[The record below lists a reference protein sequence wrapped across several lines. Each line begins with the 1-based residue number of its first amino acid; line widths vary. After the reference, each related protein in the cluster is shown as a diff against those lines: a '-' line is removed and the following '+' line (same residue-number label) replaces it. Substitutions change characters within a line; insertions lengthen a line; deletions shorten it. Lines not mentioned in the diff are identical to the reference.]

1 MSLPFFFEPTV
12 TRIANQPLDPAPRQY
27 AKAVALVRRSAR
39 GASSAPASLTVAEL
53 EHWLLREAARESEM
67 VLLFES
73 FVWRMVAAGLPLDRA
88 SVHIGTLHPQLIG
101 FAWNWLIND
110 GLCDEVK
117 VAEATN
123 TTDSYRKSA
132 LFRVLEHG
140 ETIRRKTRDVAA
152 QVEFPI
158 LKEFAEQGLSE
169 YIAMPMNGGGMYHNA
184 MTVATKRDAGF
195 SEADFATIRR
205 LLDLFALH
213 VERHIALRIADN
225 ALNAY
230 LGETAAT
237 QVLRGTIKRGSGE
250 PMRAIIWVSDLR
262 GFTDLSGRLGDANM
276 IALLNAYFECLAG
289 AVLRHGGEVLK
300 FMGDG
305 LLAVFPIQGTDD
317 AKTAASAA
325 VAAAQDAL
333 TGLDKLNAE
342 APSPLDTFD
351 GWKPLRTGIA
361 LHEGDVFFGNIGAPE
376 RLDFTVIGSAVNE
389 ASRVEALQKTLGRSL
404 LITEAA
410 ARHLDCKLDDLG
422 EHTLRGVEAKM
433 RIFSPS

>member
-1 MSLPFFFEPTV
+1 
-12 TRIANQPLDPAPRQY
+12 
-27 AKAVALVRRSAR
+27 
-39 GASSAPASLTVAEL
+39 
-53 EHWLLREAARESEM
+53 
-67 VLLFES
+67 
-73 FVWRMVAAGLPLDRA
+73 MVAAGLPLDRA
-88 SVHIGTLHPQLIG
+88 STHIGTLHPQLIG

-110 GLCDEVK
+110 GFCDEVK

-123 TTDSYRKSA
+123 STDSYTRSP
-132 LFRVLEHG
+132 LRRVLELG
-140 ETIRRKTRDVAA
+140 ETVRRKTRDPSA
-152 QVEFPI
+152 QAEFPI
-158 LKEFAEQGLSE
+158 MKEFAEQGLSE
-169 YIAMPMNGGGMYHNA
+169 YIAMPMNGGGLYHNA
-184 MTVATKRDAGF
+184 MTVATKRDSGF

-230 LGETAAT
+230 LGETAAAK
-237 QVLRGTIKRGSGE
+237 VLNGSIKRGSGE
-250 PMRAIIWVSDLR
+250 RTRAIIWVSDLR

-276 IALLNAYFECLAG
+276 IALLNAYFECLAD
-289 AVLRHGGEVLK
+289 AVLYHGGDVLK

-305 LLAVFPIQGTDD
+305 LLAVFPIEGTDG
-317 AKTAASAA
+317 ARTAASAA
-325 VAAAQDAL
+325 LAAAQAAL
-333 TGLDKLNAE
+333 TRLDELNAE
-342 APSPLDTFD
+342 APAPLDTFD
-351 GWKPLRTGIA
+351 GWRPLRTGIA

-389 ASRVEALQKTLGRSL
+389 ASRVEALQKALGRSL

-422 EHTLRGVEAKM
+422 AHTLRGVEAKV

>member
-1 MSLPFFFEPTV
+1 V
-12 TRIANQPLDPAPRQY
+12 TRITEKLDPAPRQY
-27 AKAVALVRRSAR
+27 AQSVTLVRRSAR
-39 GASSAPASLTVAEL
+39 GPRAAPAACTVADI
-53 EHWLLREAARESEM
+53 EHWLLYDAGRESEM
-67 VLLFES
+67 LKLFEA
-73 FVWRMVAAGLPLDRA
+73 FVWRMVSAGLPLDRA

-110 GLCDEVK
+110 GLCDEIK
-117 VAEATN
+117 VAEAA
-123 TTDSYRKSA
+123 TTSDSYRRSA
-132 LFRVLEHG
+132 LYRVQEFG
-140 ETIRRKTRDVAA
+140 ETVRLDTRDPVAQTKFNLMKDLA
-152 QVEFPI
+152 D
-158 LKEFAEQGLSE
+158 AGLTE
-169 YIAMPMNGGGMYHNA
+169 YAAMPMHGAGVYNNA
-184 MTVATKRDAGF
+184 MTVATKSEKGF
-195 SEADFATIRR
+195 SEDDFATIRR

-237 QVLRGTIKRGSGE
+237 KVLHGSIKRGSGE

-289 AVLRHGGEVLK
+289 AVLKAGGEVLK

-305 LLAVFPIQGTDD
+305 LLAVFPFED
-317 AKTAASAA
+317 ANGAKVAATTA
-325 VAAAQDAL
+325 VTAAQDAL
-333 TGLDKLNAE
+333 AQLDRLNTV
-342 APSPLDTFD
+342 APAPLDTFG

-361 LHEGDVFFGNIGAPE
+361 LHAGDLFFGNIGAPE

-404 LITEAA
+404 LITQTA
-410 ARHLDCKLDDLG
+410 ARHLDVRLDDLG
-422 EHTLRGVEAKM
+422 EHELRGVEGKM
-433 RIFSPS
+433 RIFSPTGS

>member
-1 MSLPFFFEPTV
+1 M
-12 TRIANQPLDPAPRQY
+12 
-27 AKAVALVRRSAR
+27 RRSAR
-39 GASSAPASLTVAEL
+39 GTLAAPQSCTIAEL
-53 EHWLLREAARESEM
+53 EHWLLREAAREPDM

-73 FVWRMVAAGLPLDRA
+73 LAWRMVASGLPLDRA

-110 GLCDEVK
+110 GFCDEIK
-117 VAEATN
+117 VAEAAN
-123 TTDSYRKSA
+123 SSDSYQKSA
-132 LFRVLEHG
+132 LFRVHQFG
-140 ETIRRKTRDVAA
+140 ETVRRNARDPAA
-152 QVEFPI
+152 QAEFPM
-158 LKEFAEQGLSE
+158 LKELAEQGLSE
-169 YIAMPMNGGGMYHNA
+169 YIVLPMHGAGVYSNA

-205 LLDLFALH
+205 ILDLFALH
-213 VERHIALRIADN
+213 IERHIALRIADN
-225 ALNAY
+225 TLNAY

-237 QVLRGTIKRGSGE
+237 KVLHGSIKRGSGE

-262 GFTDLSGRLGDANM
+262 GFTDLSGRLTDANM

-305 LLAVFPIQGTDD
+305 LLAVFPIEGADG
-317 AKTAASAA
+317 AKTAAKAA
-325 VAAAQDAL
+325 VVAAEDAL
-333 TGLDKLNAE
+333 ARLDALNAT
-342 APSPLDTFD
+342 APAPLDAFG
-351 GWKPLRTGIA
+351 GWSPLRTGIA
-361 LHEGDVFFGNIGAPE
+361 LHEGDLFFGNIGAPE

-404 LITEAA
+404 LITQAA

-422 EHTLRGVEAKM
+422 EHALRGVEMPM
-433 RIFSPS
+433 RIFSPAVR

>member
-1 MSLPFFFEPTV
+1 M
-12 TRIANQPLDPAPRQY
+12 
-27 AKAVALVRRSAR
+27 
-39 GASSAPASLTVAEL
+39 
-53 EHWLLREAARESEM
+53 
-67 VLLFES
+67 
-73 FVWRMVAAGLPLDRA
+73 
-88 SVHIGTLHPQLIG
+88 
-101 FAWNWLIND
+101 
-110 GLCDEVK
+110 
-117 VAEATN
+117 
-123 TTDSYRKSA
+123 
-132 LFRVLEHG
+132 
-140 ETIRRKTRDVAA
+140 
-152 QVEFPI
+152 
-158 LKEFAEQGLSE
+158 KEFAGQGLSE

-195 SEADFATIRR
+195 SEADFTTIRR
-205 LLDLFALH
+205 MLDLFALH

-225 ALNAY
+225 TLNAY
-230 LGETAAT
+230 LGETAAAK
-237 QVLRGTIKRGSGE
+237 VLRGTIKRGSGE

-333 TGLDKLNAE
+333 TRLDQLNAE
-342 APSPLDTFD
+342 APSPLDTFG
-351 GWKPLRTGIA
+351 GWNPLRTGIA

-410 ARHLDCKLDDLG
+410 ARHLDCELDDLG
-422 EHTLRGVEAKM
+422 EQRARGGSEDADFFAVVSRRRRTAPPGYSAHPSGRVAQRARTASSPLYRVRSSPRLRRPRAIHPRPLPAPCYSQCCLDRRGEA
-433 RIFSPS
+433 RGCTTRFYGHSVRRCAEG